1 MSEICTYSVIIR
13 MNRKELLEK
22 REAVNNYLKTKIFA
36 IQNVKKTSEENKKL
50 LNDVIT
56 FLISKGIDLESY
68 LDEEV
73 KRWLVKTKS

>member
-1 MSEICTYSVIIR
+1 